1 MESWAREGEK
11 TGDRGLEKT
20 LYVGILISKVE
31 QEKERELEKEIQEV
45 HCTYVGILIG
55 KVE

>member
-1 MESWAREGEK
+1 MHC
-11 TGDRGLEKT
+11 T
-20 LYVGILISKVE
+20 YVGILIGKVE
-31 QEKERELEKEIQEV
+31 QEKERELGKEVQEV